1 VLLAAN
7 AQLAPDASVT
17 TSDGTHRFV
26 YQLDGNLVLYRIG
39 GGPVWNSQT
48 AGTSP
53 GLTIMQGD
61 GNLVVYDSANVPR
74 FNTMTQG
81 NPGAQLYFEVGGRL
95 HVIAADG
102 VTRLW
107 SSP

>member
-1 VLLAAN
+1 
-7 AQLAPDASVT
+7 
-17 TSDGTHRFV
+17 V
-26 YQLDGNLVLYRIG
+26 YQLDGNLVLYRTA
-39 GGPVWNSQT
+39 GGPAWNSQT

-74 FNTMTQG
+74 FNTMTNG

-102 VTRLW
+102 VTKLW